1 MEKHFSLIRIENR
14 LQSLTQFSG
23 SSGVVFRS
31 GEQIYAYP
39 EELHK
44 TVKESIKSEGE
55 MGLAGSP
62 GGITNTKTI
71 PLSNGQL
78 ILIDPSTSLDERT
91 LRYLGEELQEEVQI
105 TSIFDTILEAN
116 MAISSNLN
124 LNTLLHIVMS
134 LTEELIEPEVSAV
147 MLLSQDKKE
156 LYWEISRGEKSDF
169 FLDRITLPVGEG
181 IGGHVAQTG
190 ESILLNDVSEDPRW
204 CSSYDEKSGFETRS
218 MLCVPVKF
226 HGEIL
231 GVIEVINKKKGEFTL
246 RDLRILE
253 ILAAQTGGAIENARI
268 HGELEEA
275 YEELKVLDKAKER
288 IINHLSHELKTPL
301 ALISS
306 VFEIISRE
314 VEGADITRLEKTI
327 RRGKRNLNR
336 LLELQVKIDDIL
348 NQRSVEE
355 KERII
360 HIIEDAASF
369 VEELGEKSKERIADV
384 LEIISNR
391 IESLYS
397 VEETHMGKILLNE
410 FLDDVCDEAIFSMG
424 GRDLT
429 IIRNFEKDLVLT
441 MDRDVLKKVCGG
453 LLKNAI
459 ENTPDEGEI
468 EIRAKLED
476 DEIRIDFHDG
486 GIGITPQNQKMIFG
500 GFFHTQETDLYSSK
514 TPYEFYTGGS
524 GSDLLRIKIFSE
536 RFGFSVDFNSTRC
549 KFIPG
554 DMDRCP
560 GKISSCEYI
569 TEKSECITASGS
581 TFSIKFPASLNQ
593 LE

>member
-1 MEKHFSLIRIENR
+1 MKKHFSLIRIENK

-23 SSGVVFRS
+23 CSGIVFKS
-31 GEQIYAYP
+31 GEQTYAHP
-39 EELHK
+39 EELNR
-44 TVKESIKSEGE
+44 TIKEAIESEGE
-55 MGLAGSP
+55 LGLAGFLEDIS
-62 GGITNTKTI
+62 NKKTI
-71 PLSNGQL
+71 ALSNSEL
-78 ILIDPSTSLDERT
+78 IFLDPSTVIDEHT
-91 LRYLGEELQEEVQI
+91 LRYLGEELQEEI
-105 TSIFDTILEAN
+105 RLASIFDTILEAN

-134 LTEELIEPEVSAV
+134 LTEELIDPEVSAV

-156 LYWEISRGEKSDF
+156 LYWEISRGDKSEF
-169 FLDRITLPVGEG
+169 FLDRMTLPVGEG
-181 IGGHVAQTG
+181 IGGEVAQTG
-190 ESILLNDVSEDPRW
+190 ESVLVNDVRKDPRW
-204 CSSYDEKSGFETRS
+204 NSSYDEKSGFQTRS
-218 MLCVPVKF
+218 MICVPIKF

-231 GVIEVINKKKGEFTL
+231 GVIEVINKKEGEFAS

-314 VEGADITRLEKTI
+314 VEESDIGRLKKTI
-327 RRGKRNLNR
+327 KRGKRNLNR
-336 LLELQVKIDDIL
+336 LIELQVKIDDIL
-348 NQRSVEE
+348 NERSVEE

-360 HIIEDAASF
+360 SIIEDAASF
-369 VEELGEKSKERIADV
+369 VEELGEKSEGKIEET
-384 LEIISNR
+384 LELISSR
-391 IESLYS
+391 IESIYS
-397 VEETHMGKILLNE
+397 VEESHIEKILLNE
-410 FLDDVCDEAIFSMG
+410 FLDDVCDKAIFSME

-429 IIRNFEKDLVLT
+429 IIKNFEEDLVLN
-441 MDRDVLKKVCGG
+441 MDRDILEKVCSG

-459 ENTPDEGEI
+459 ENTPNEGVI
-468 EIRAKLED
+468 SIHAKLD
-476 DEIRIDFHDG
+476 DGEIRIDFHDT

-514 TPYEFYTGGS
+514 TPYAFNAGGS
-524 GSDLLRIKIFSE
+524 GSDLLRIKVFSE

-549 KFIPG
+549 QFIPE
-554 DMDRCP
+554 DKDRCP
-560 GKISSCEYI
+560 GKISSCEHI
-569 TEKSECITASGS
+569 VEKPQCISASGS
-581 TFSIKFPASLNQ
+581 TFSIMFPASTK
-593 LE
+593 

>member
-1 MEKHFSLIRIENR
+1 MKKHFSLIRIENR
-14 LQSLTQFSG
+14 LQSLTQFAGCSG
-23 SSGVVFRS
+23 IVFRS
-31 GEQIYAYP
+31 GEQTYAHP
-39 EELHK
+39 EEMNI
-44 TVKESIKSEGE
+44 TVKEVIESEGE
-55 MGLAGSP
+55 TGLGRFLGDLP
-62 GGITNTKTI
+62 NTKTI
-71 PLSNGQL
+71 SFSNGELVFIGPSQL
-78 ILIDPSTSLDERT
+78 LDEHT
-91 LRYLGEELQEEVQI
+91 LRYLVEELQEEIQLA
-105 TSIFDTILEAN
+105 SIFDTILEAN
-116 MAISSNLN
+116 MAISANLN

-134 LTEELIEPEVSAV
+134 LTEELIGPEVSAV
-147 MLLSQDKKE
+147 MLLSEDKKE

-181 IGGHVAQTG
+181 IGGEVAQTG
-190 ESILLNDVSEDPRW
+190 EPVLVNDVRKDPRW
-204 CSSYDEKSGFETRS
+204 NSSYDEKSGFQTRS
-218 MLCVPVKF
+218 MLCVPMKF

-231 GVIEVINKKKGEFTL
+231 GVIEVINKKGGEFTS

-253 ILAAQTGGAIENARI
+253 ILAAQTGGAIDNARI

-314 VEGADITRLEKTI
+314 VEEADITRLKKTI

-355 KERII
+355 KERVI

-369 VEELGEKSKERIADV
+369 VEELGEESDGKIEEI
-384 LEIISNR
+384 LELLSSR
-391 IESLYS
+391 IESLYK
-397 VEETHMGKILLNE
+397 VEEIHIEKVLLDE
-410 FLDDVCDEAIFSMG
+410 FLDDVCDKAKFSKE

-429 IIRNFEKDLVLT
+429 IIRNFEKDLVLN
-441 MDRDVLKKVCGG
+441 MDRDVLEKVCSG

-459 ENTPDEGEI
+459 ESTPDEGEVGI
-468 EIRAKLED
+468 HAKLED
-476 DEIRIDFHDG
+476 AEIRIDFHDS

-514 TPYEFYTGGS
+514 TPYAFNAGGS

-536 RFGFSVDFNSTRC
+536 RFGFSVDFDSARC
-549 KFIPG
+549 KFIPE

-560 GKISSCEYI
+560 GRISSCEHI
-569 TEKSECITASGS
+569 AEKSECISASGS
-581 TFSIKFPASLNQ
+581 TFSIKFPAGR
-593 LE
+593 E